1 MNRRQQLCD
10 QREGERC
17 VYAEERR
24 EERQTDWQADL
35 NVRSVS
41 SQTQS

>member
-24 EERQTDWQADL
+24 EEGDRLTDRQI
-35 NVRSVS
+35 
-41 SQTQS
+41 